1 MTDGLSPKRS
11 ERCVTSRI
19 WVRFLCLLLCLT
31 VLLPCVSAMAE
42 TAKVKVYL
50 LRLRAA
56 ASDKSRVIDAYGRGT
71 VVTVLKKGT
80 EWTKVRVHNKTG
92 YMKTSMLKFK
102 NSSSDS
108 GSSSS
113 GGSGSTMYVAKDCR
127 LYLRAEPDSNS
138 EILGTFRGGTAV
150 TVLKK
155 GKYWYK
161 VSVKGLEGYMGKDYL
176 VEVKGQTVDEN

>member
-1 MTDGLSPKRS
+1 
-11 ERCVTSRI
+11 
-19 WVRFLCLLLCLT
+19 
-31 VLLPCVSAMAE
+31 
-42 TAKVKVYL
+42 
-50 LRLRAA
+50 
-56 ASDKSRVIDAYGRGT
+56 